1 MCVYIYIYTHT
12 HTNRCRQTNR
22 QTDRQRDTQR
32 ERDRKK
38 KDEEGDVW
46 VLISSL
52 LNILKSGRHR
62 KRISIFISK
71 HFL

>member
-1 MCVYIYIYTHT
+1 M
-12 HTNRCRQTNR
+12 QTDK
-22 QTDRQRDTQR
+22 QTDRQTDKEIHR

>member
-12 HTNRCRQTNR
+12 HTDADR
-22 QTDRQRDTQR
+22 QTDRQTDKEIHR

>member
-1 MCVYIYIYTHT
+1 MCVYIYIYIHT
-12 HTNRCRQTNR
+12 HTDADR
-22 QTDRQRDTQR
+22 QTDRQTDKEIHR